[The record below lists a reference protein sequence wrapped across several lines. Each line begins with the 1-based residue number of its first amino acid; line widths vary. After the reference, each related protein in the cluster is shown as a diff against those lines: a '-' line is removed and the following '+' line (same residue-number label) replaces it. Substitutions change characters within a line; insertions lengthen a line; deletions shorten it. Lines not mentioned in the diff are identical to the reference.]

1 MRIRELSWK
10 GAGGDNLFGCVTP
23 LLWRFC
29 IVCCCLLL
37 LVGCQ
42 SDHLPKGI
50 TLKVQRVVSGQ
61 TLEVLNPT
69 QVPPLIERVRL
80 IGIEAPDLRQK
91 PWGAI
96 AKKRLEQIITEISDG
111 QLILTTVLF
120 EPDIQKQDS
129 FGRSLAYAWHN
140 GTLLN
145 EQLVKEGYALASPRS
160 PNNKYDQRLTRAQE
174 YARIMGSGI
183 WNSEQPMRL
192 SPSEFR
198 SQNH

>member
-1 MRIRELSWK
+1 M
-10 GAGGDNLFGCVTP
+10 P
-23 LLWRFC
+23 LLWRLF

-37 LVGCQ
+37 LGGCQ
-42 SDHLPKGI
+42 SDNLPKGI

-91 PWGAI
+91 PWGLV
-96 AKKRLEQIITEISDG
+96 AKKRLEQIISEARDG
-111 QLILTTVLF
+111 QFVLTTVLF

-140 GTLLN
+140 DTLLN
-145 EQLVKEGYALASPRS
+145 EQLVKEGYALAAPRI

-174 YARIMGSGI
+174 YARIMGFGI
-183 WNSEQPMRL
+183 WNRGQPMRL

-198 SQNH
+198 RQNH